1 MQLGLGYASVSWTVF
16 EGMLSPAA
24 IECMDSYGFAKSS
37 MCSSSE
43 HIRTIRR
50 HHTFFNQPTTHTHTH
65 QAAIQQFVK
74 SETRVAQKR
83 AFASLDDVAPGDP
96 MLAFC

>member
-1 MQLGLGYASVSWTVF
+1 MDSPNRLCVHHQNISELF
-16 EGMLSPAA
+16 EGTIP
-24 IECMDSYGFAKSS
+24 SS
-37 MCSSSE
+37 
-43 HIRTIRR
+43 T
-50 HHTFFNQPTTHTHTH
+50 NQQHTHTH